1 MTERERRGGAM
12 VTGRRG
18 RKVILAMFWKPEV
31 RSGMLIEADRVQ
43 QGCIYRDGKDSLIS
57 GDITFGEILTR

>member
-1 MTERERRGGAM
+1 M

-43 QGCIYRDGKDSLIS
+43 QGCRYRDGKDSLIS